1 MRGKRILVHCKL
13 LAALCLCAA
22 AMSTAATAQVWVAST
37 GTVDPASLSSAL
49 VNGQLVFIRPG
60 LATGTVTIRYNVL
73 PVGDLITNLTQP
85 CCQSRELVVR
95 YMDNGPGAQVLVK
108 LKRYNVNTGAVTTL
122 LTFNSKNFPS
132 QTNFQQQIPGPMS
145 FFNFSFADGPI
156 NGVNDQ
162 GGDSVYYI
170 EATLVRSAPGGNP
183 GLGSIRLVTGL
194 AP

>member
-1 MRGKRILVHCKL
+1 MSLNRILIRCKF

-22 AMSTAATAQVWVAST
+22 AMSEAASAQVWVAST
-37 GTVDPASLSSAL
+37 GTVDPSSLSSTL
-49 VNGQLVFIRPG
+49 FQGQLVFIKPG
-60 LATGTVTIRYNVL
+60 LATGTVTLRYNVL
-73 PVGDLITNLTQP
+73 PVDDLTTVLTQP

-122 LTFNSKNFPS
+122 LTFNSKDFPS
-132 QTNFQQQIPGPMS
+132 QTAFQQPLPGPMS

-156 NGVNDQ
+156 NGVSDQ

-170 EATLVRSAPGGNP
+170 EATLIRSASGGNP
-183 GLGSIRLVTGL
+183 GLGSIRLVTAL

>member
-1 MRGKRILVHCKL
+1 MSLNRILVQCKL
-13 LAALCLCAA
+13 VAALCLCAA
-22 AMSTAATAQVWVAST
+22 AMSTAASAQIWVAST

-49 VNGQLVFIRPG
+49 FSGQLVFIKPG
-60 LATGTVTIRYNVL
+60 LATGTVTIRYNIL
-73 PVGDLITNLTQP
+73 PVDDLTTVLTNPAVQA
-85 CCQSRELVVR
+85 RELVVR

-108 LKRYNVNTGAVTTL
+108 LKQYNVNTGAVTTL

-132 QTNFQQQIPGPMS
+132 QTGFQQPIPGPMN

-170 EATLVRSAPGGNP
+170 EATLIRTAPSGNP
-183 GLGSIRLVTGL
+183 GLGSIRLVTAL